1 MSEKEGSSSGQ
12 APIKEGSSFPVGD
25 FYKVLDGYTILKSQ
39 NFWEAILAVE
49 TGNGSKQIRLYRWRN
64 KNGEWKVDL
73 ARFNISSWDIDAIA
87 GKVKEFKNKYMGRC
101 KILLGFLHTIA
112 SGSLLLGRTHAHL

>member
-1 MSEKEGSSSGQ
+1 MCPLLLWKLSEKEGTPEGQ
-12 APIKEGSSFPVGD
+12 TKEGATYPVGD

-73 ARFNISSWDIDAIA
+73 ARFNISSWDIEAVASKI
-87 GKVKEFKNKYMGRC
+87 KEFKSKYMGQ
-101 KILLGFLHTIA
+101 
-112 SGSLLLGRTHAHL
+112 